1 MESTVKG
8 YYLENSWSAAEAI
21 DSICINYGAK
31 IVKLT
36 FTSSIYVEL
45 EIAEKYV
52 ARAENILAA
61 YV

>member
-8 YYLENSWSAAEAI
+8 YYLENSWNAAEAI

-31 IVKLT
+31 IIKIT

-45 EIAEKYV
+45 EIAKKYV

>member
-8 YYLENSWSAAEAI
+8 YYLENSWNAAEAI
-21 DSICINYGAK
+21 DTICINYGAK

-36 FTSSIYVEL
+36 FGSSIYVEL
-45 EIAEKYV
+45 EIAKKYV